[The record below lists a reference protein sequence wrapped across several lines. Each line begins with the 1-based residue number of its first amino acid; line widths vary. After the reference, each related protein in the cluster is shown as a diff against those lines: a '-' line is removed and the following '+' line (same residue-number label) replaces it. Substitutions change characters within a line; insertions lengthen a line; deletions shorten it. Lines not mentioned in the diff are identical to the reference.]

1 MNFIDYKHVCRTKGG
16 SAREPPPAHSLG
28 CPPRGRQPPRTF
40 RLRNAITAIAPV
52 ANPAGRG
59 GDRAGT
65 ERGSDDGPWEAVGQ
79 DQGEGLCLA
88 DAS

>member
-1 MNFIDYKHVCRTKGG
+1 MNFIDYKHVGRTKGG
-16 SAREPPPAHSLG
+16 SAREPPPTRSAAPG
-28 CPPRGRQPPRTF
+28 GRQPPRTF

-52 ANPAGRG
+52 TNPAGRG